1 MSEAESEFAGI
12 GTAHLSSELDSDG
25 PYTISG
31 VALGAG
37 DVTVGSSGIKKKW
50 PAEELKEAAET
61 LEGQPLVRD
70 HENNT
75 DGRVGTVTEAYYKSG
90 VGVMYEAELAP
101 HYEELA
107 QDIAAG
113 IQEVSA
119 RAYHDPVDE
128 LEEDEDT
135 GALRTS
141 NVVFDNL
148 SVVSQGA
155 APSNTAEIGG
165 LDVSGAVA
173 MAQGPTG
180 DAVAT
185 LEQGAPRPDG
195 LVDEE
200 ENAHPSVSERSDESS
215 MPRKNVGDT
224 PEWNDGDMVRW
235 QVEPDLFGKIVHV
248 DDEKNVAMVEI
259 MGMESGSMESTG
271 FTITAGFSDLKPMT
285 VPESKAD
292 MSSDNS
298 SEDDEDM
305 SSGDEEDADVA
316 ELKSVAGVTF
326 DGKSGGKLDESTIP
340 NDDYEQHYL
349 FPDDTKSD
357 SSYPVVDGEG
367 NLRAGNVAAAHQ
379 LGARGGVS
387 EDSLTEKL
395 MALNK
400 EWPEGERPIDTNSDE
415 EENSAATKDDDAQDE
430 QSTLTVAALSDNT
443 TNTHTTNM
451 TNTIQYD
458 HATEDDIEEMSE
470 PVVIEQDDVESLRDK
485 ADEADE
491 LSERLDNLNSSLD
504 ELADNQEAL
513 EDVDEDR
520 LNELREYDEAV
531 VLTEDEHEELQGL
544 VDDIGGVFAEELA
557 EYSAFEAEELQER
570 FTPLELR
577 DKVESHDEA
586 SVESELGESTEDPE
600 PEGGSADPEELSGD
614 GGDAEQEATEEEV
627 REVVAEHLEEGGLN
641 RQAEKVR
648 EGDIALDEMGIDVE
662 SVVAE

>member
-1 MSEAESEFAGI
+1 MSEAEFAGI

-37 DVTVGSSGIKKKW
+37 DVTVGSSGIKKHW

-61 LEGQPLVRD
+61 LEGQPLVKD

-173 MAQGPTG
+173 MAQGPSG

-195 LVDEE
+195 HVDESENRLHGDHE
-200 ENAHPSVSERSDESS
+200 ERPDESN
-215 MPRKNVGDT
+215 MPKETVGDT
-224 PEWNDGDMVRW
+224 PEWEEGDMVRW

-259 MGMESGSMESTG
+259 MGMESGEMTSTG
-271 FTITAGFSDLKPMT
+271 FTITAGFSDR
-285 VPESKAD
+285 
-292 MSSDNS
+292 
-298 SEDDEDM
+298 
-305 SSGDEEDADVA
+305 SGVQ
-316 ELKSVAGVTF
+316 
-326 DGKSGGKLDESTIP
+326 GGHVWTR
-340 NDDYEQHYL
+340 H
-349 FPDDTKSD
+349 
-357 SSYPVVDGEG
+357 G
-367 NLRAGNVAAAHQ
+367 
-379 LGARGGVS
+379 
-387 EDSLTEKL
+387 
-395 MALNK
+395 
-400 EWPEGERPIDTNSDE
+400 
-415 EENSAATKDDDAQDE
+415 
-430 QSTLTVAALSDNT
+430 
-443 TNTHTTNM
+443 
-451 TNTIQYD
+451 
-458 HATEDDIEEMSE
+458 
-470 PVVIEQDDVESLRDK
+470 
-485 ADEADE
+485 
-491 LSERLDNLNSSLD
+491 
-504 ELADNQEAL
+504 
-513 EDVDEDR
+513 
-520 LNELREYDEAV
+520 
-531 VLTEDEHEELQGL
+531 
-544 VDDIGGVFAEELA
+544 
-557 EYSAFEAEELQER
+557 
-570 FTPLELR
+570 
-577 DKVESHDEA
+577 
-586 SVESELGESTEDPE
+586 
-600 PEGGSADPEELSGD
+600 
-614 GGDAEQEATEEEV
+614 
-627 REVVAEHLEEGGLN
+627 
-641 RQAEKVR
+641 
-648 EGDIALDEMGIDVE
+648 
-662 SVVAE
+662 